1 MIIISIHI
9 RRKNFY
15 LLCGEINLT
24 GKEKRKFPGDFDRII
39 MKYIMVFLKNSIVI
53 GWIAPVVTTLIATI
67 IIKKITIIN
76 SSKVINKANQDYVNT
91 ILVFIKKKMKIDEG
105 FVHGVRNALA
115 LEVGVPES
123 KLYSD
128 GMLRDVLVNNLARD
142 TSMLEKTDL
151 IL

>member
-1 MIIISIHI
+1 
-9 RRKNFY
+9 
-15 LLCGEINLT
+15 
-24 GKEKRKFPGDFDRII
+24 

-105 FVHGVRNALA
+105 FVHGVRNALDSM
-115 LEVGVPES
+115 GVAIH
-123 KLYSD
+123 K
-128 GMLRDVLVNNLARD
+128 M
-142 TSMLEKTDL
+142 
-151 IL
+151 

>member
-1 MIIISIHI
+1 
-9 RRKNFY
+9 
-15 LLCGEINLT
+15 
-24 GKEKRKFPGDFDRII
+24 

-142 TSMLEKTDL
+142 TSMLERQT
-151 IL
+151 

>member
-1 MIIISIHI
+1 
-9 RRKNFY
+9 
-15 LLCGEINLT
+15 
-24 GKEKRKFPGDFDRII
+24 

-53 GWIAPVVTTLIATI
+53 GWIAPVVTTIIATI

-142 TSMLEKTDL
+142 TSMLEKDRLDL
-151 IL
+151 IRDTIKVFDNEILNTSEREKQITIN